1 MGLHLL
7 RLFPV
12 DTARRLRL
20 PSFSKFRQI
29 SLFPR
34 AMIDTSPA
42 FRLPSTYRNFV
53 KIPFAPFWICHRSTY
68 LSGFRLTVGRNHRFS
83 YPPFFFCRRFFHGT
97 FVNPCRRSAL
107 LFSFSFL
114 RIRNAFCLPVSSFV
128 ILL

>member
-20 PSFSKFRQI
+20 SSFSKFRQI

-42 FRLPSTYRNFV
+42 VRLPSTYRNFV
-53 KIPFAPFWICHRSTY
+53 KFPFAPFWIRHRSTY

-83 YPPFFFCRRFFHGT
+83 YPPFFFLS
-97 FVNPCRRSAL
+97 PL
-107 LFSFSFL
+107 LSRHFRQPLPTIYVAVLILFL
-114 RIRNAFCLPVSSFV
+114 RIRNTFCLPVSSFV
-128 ILL
+128 VLL